1 MAYAEPITRL
11 IQELAKLPGIGEKT
25 AERLA
30 FHLLAQPKSEA
41 MLLAQAVRD
50 LKEQVKSCAACYN
63 TTEKD
68 PCEIC
73 SDPKRD
79 QGVVCVVE
87 QTRDVWAIERSGSY
101 RGGYHVLHG
110 HLAPLDGV
118 GPENLT
124 IPGLL
129 ARVRKGGIREVI
141 LATNPTAEGDAT
153 AFYIQRAL
161 GPGVQ
166 VTRIARGIPA
176 GSTLEYSDRTVVGDA
191 LSGRRE
197 LQP

>member
-1 MAYAEPITRL
+1 MSTAEPIRRL
-11 IQELAKLPGIGEKT
+11 IEELSRLPGIGEKT

-30 FHLLAQPKSEA
+30 FHLLSHPKDDA
-41 MLLAQAVRD
+41 LRLAGAIRD
-50 LKEQVKSCAACYN
+50 VKEQVKSCGACYN
-63 TTEKD
+63 ITEQD
-68 PCEIC
+68 PCAVC
-73 SDPKRD
+73 SDARRD
-79 QGVVCVVE
+79 LAVVCVVE
-87 QTRDVWAIERSGSY
+87 QSKDLWAIEKSGAF

-141 LATNPTAEGDAT
+141 LATNPTPEGDAT

-161 GPGVQ
+161 GDGVR

-197 LQP
+197 F

>member
-1 MAYAEPITRL
+1 MSYAEPIVRL
-11 IQELAKLPGIGEKT
+11 IQELGKLPGIGEKT

-41 MLLAQAVRD
+41 LLLAGVVRD
-50 LKEQVKSCAACYN
+50 LKEQVKSCTSCYN
-63 TTEKD
+63 ISETEV
-68 PCEIC
+68 CELC
-73 SDPKRD
+73 SDAKRD
-79 QGVVCVVE
+79 HGLVCVVE
-87 QTRDVWAIERSGSY
+87 QMRDVWAIERSGSY
-101 RGGYHVLHG
+101 RGAYHVLHG

-129 ARVRKGGIREVI
+129 NRVKKGGIREVI
-141 LATNPTAEGDAT
+141 LATNPTPEGDAT
-153 AFYIQRAL
+153 AFYLQKGLAPL
-161 GPGVQ
+161 GVH

-191 LSGRRE
+191 LSGRKE
-197 LQP
+197 F